1 MIYLPKFLKIILMRT
16 LIKSFFRLGFVLL
29 LLSST
34 AAPLHAG
41 SGNGKTIGQAFAGE
55 ELVYEIGFWIFDDVA
70 EGRLKIDEV
79 EGGLYTATLTAQ
91 TTGFVGA
98 ILRHRRD
105 KYVAT
110 LRMTGDGKRFVTESF
125 KKEVEIDGNDRKR
138 SVHTVDYAKRTVS
151 WEYWKGEKKD
161 KDGSADIPEGMF
173 VDDPI
178 AAFYN
183 FRFGAYGKIE
193 EGRVYNIASFPKDG
207 RFPEISIRIVPEKEL
222 KKKRKRRTSDY
233 LADARIDKDLF
244 GSKNGEI
251 EINFTNGMLPVQA
264 VAKGVLL
271 FGDVKGKLREVNL
284 SRTAAASQAV
294 PAISS
299 LPRPEYHENNGG

>member
-1 MIYLPKFLKIILMRT
+1 MRHS
-16 LIKSFFRLGFVLL
+16 IKYFFRLSFFILL
-29 LLSST
+29 LASI

-41 SGNGKTIGQAFAGE
+41 SGNEKTIGQAFAGE

-70 EGRLKIDEV
+70 EGRLKIEEG

-91 TTGFVGA
+91 TSGFVGT

-105 KYVAT
+105 KYIAT
-110 LRMTGDGKRFVTESF
+110 LRMADDGKRFVTESF
-125 KKEVEIDGNDRKR
+125 DKEVEIDGKDKKR
-138 SVHTVDYAKRTVS
+138 AVHTVDYVKRTVS
-151 WEYWKGEKKD
+151 WDYWKGGKKEKE
-161 KDGSADIPEGMF
+161 GSADIPEGMF

-183 FRFGAYGKIE
+183 FRFGSYGKIE
-193 EGRVYNIASFPKDG
+193 EGRVYNIASFPRDG

-284 SRTAAASQAV
+284 SRTEPVPNAAN
-294 PAISS
+294 PALLSF
-299 LPRPEYHENNGG
+299 PRPEYHENKGG

>member
-1 MIYLPKFLKIILMRT
+1 M
-16 LIKSFFRLGFVLL
+16 KSFFRLGFILL
-29 LLSST
+29 FLSSA

-41 SGNGKTIGQAFAGE
+41 EPAAEKKTIGQTFAGE
-55 ELVYEIGFWIFDDVA
+55 ELVYEIGFWVFDDIA
-70 EGRLKIDEV
+70 ESRLKLE
-79 EGGLYTATLTAQ
+79 EGEDGVYTATLTAR
-91 TTGFVGA
+91 TSGIVDK
-98 ILRHRRD
+98 ILRHRKDR
-105 KYVAT
+105 YVAR
-110 LRMTGDGKRFVTESF
+110 LRMADDGGRFVTESF
-125 KKEVEIDGNDRKR
+125 EKEVEMDGKGRKR
-138 SVHTVDYAKRTVS
+138 AIHTVDYAKRTVS
-151 WEYWKGEKKD
+151 WTYWKGDEKEKE
-161 KDGSADIPEGMF
+161 GTADIPEGMF

-207 RFPEISIRIVPEKEL
+207 RFPEISIRIIPEREI
-222 KKKRKRRTSDY
+222 KKKRKRKTSDY

-284 SRTAAASQAV
+284 TRSAAVPSAGN

-299 LPRPEYHENNGG
+299 SLPGPENQKNQGG